1 MIYRR
6 KQKVTACLSNTEKL
20 ISSQQFIIINICIFI
35 KEKSL
40 KRMKDSQAYH
50 KDRSE
55 FSFKILCNPTGELV

>member
-20 ISSQQFIIINICIFI
+20 ISSQQFIVIYIFI
-35 KEKSL
+35 KEESL
-40 KRMKDSQAYH
+40 ERIKNSQAYH

>member
-20 ISSQQFIIINICIFI
+20 ISSQQFIIIYIFI
-35 KEKSL
+35 KEESL

-55 FSFKILCNPTGELV
+55 FSFNILCNPTGELV